1 MKITQAENGFV
12 VTKDNGDLFVYKTLR
27 EAADDLEGRVENFW
41 PTPAPATIVNAVYAP
56 GYYVRNLEIVRRAAM
71 EGRKIDAIKELRSCF
86 VPKLGLK
93 EAKEIIEQLV
103 LR

>member
-12 VTKDNGDLFVYKTLR
+12 VTKENGDLFVYKTLR
-27 EAADDLEGRVENFW
+27 EAADDLEGRVAISRRE
-41 PTPAPATIVNAVYAP
+41 AATIANAVYAP